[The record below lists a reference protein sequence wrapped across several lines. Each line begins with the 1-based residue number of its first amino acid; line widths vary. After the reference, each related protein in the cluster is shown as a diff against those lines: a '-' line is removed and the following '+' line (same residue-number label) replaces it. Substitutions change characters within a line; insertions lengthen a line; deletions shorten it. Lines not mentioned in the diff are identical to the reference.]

1 MSTKLIGTHH
11 RHHRHHHRH
20 PFTLQH
26 TEVVFQLGQ
35 YYVDWTVALPHILS
49 VVLFPRGLK
58 ADPQHSGLL
67 GHSQLSQLSA
77 LSARYVKSV
86 LLYMLVVLVV

>member
-1 MSTKLIGTHH
+1 M
-11 RHHRHHHRH
+11 
-20 PFTLQH
+20 
-26 TEVVFQLGQ
+26 VFQLGK

-58 ADPQHSGLL
+58 ADPQHPGLV
-67 GHSQLSQLSA
+67 GHSQLSA